1 MADPIDHIR
10 KHLDITPEIED
21 KLRNMMTE
29 SCFRRGQ
36 AMFSNHDLRSLA
48 FFIRKGSARSFY
60 LHAGKEHT
68 YSFTLDDDFITIPM
82 SIAGIDTPI
91 TMGVEF
97 METTEV
103 VFIPIPDLRKV
114 IKNYGESHMAEVAS
128 YIISV
133 LFEHSQTLEERLLVL
148 QSMTATE
155 RYRWFANKYPQILE
169 RANLTQIAS
178 FLGVTKETLYRI
190 RGGKYKTR

>member
-10 KHLDITPEIED
+10 KHLDITPEIEY
-21 KLRNMMTE
+21 KLRSMMTE
-29 SCFRRGQ
+29 SFFRRGQ
-36 AMFSNHDLRSLA
+36 AIFSNHDLRSLA

-82 SIAGIDTPI
+82 SLAAKDTEI
-91 TMGVEF
+91 TMGIEF
-97 METTEV
+97 MEPTEV
-103 VFIPIPDLRKV
+103 VFMPIPDLRNI
-114 IKNYGESHMAEVAS
+114 IKNFGETHMAEVAS

-133 LFEHSQTLEERLLVL
+133 LFEHSQMIEERLLVL
-148 QSMTATE
+148 QSLTATE
-155 RYRWFANKYPQILE
+155 RYRWFAEKYPVILE

-190 RGGKYKTR
+190 RGGKYQIR